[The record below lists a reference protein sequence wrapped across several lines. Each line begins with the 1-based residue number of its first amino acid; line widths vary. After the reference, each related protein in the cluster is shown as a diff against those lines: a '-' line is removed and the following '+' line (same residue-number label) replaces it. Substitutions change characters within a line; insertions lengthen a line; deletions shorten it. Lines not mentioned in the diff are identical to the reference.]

1 MDQYSN
7 TILHLPDYQ
16 ATSEATI
23 EERQT
28 EQGPVMVQTIHGMVT
43 TSIPDSCQH
52 CGGRV
57 QQHDQDGAQAGLRI
71 QGHPILFSQDLGQEQ
86 EIPQEPL
93 NRKSQGETD
102 SG

>member
-16 ATSEATI
+16 VTSEATI

-52 CGGRV
+52 CGGV
-57 QQHDQDGAQAGLRI
+57 LQQHDQDSAQAGL
-71 QGHPILFSQDLGQEQ
+71 
-86 EIPQEPL
+86 
-93 NRKSQGETD
+93 
-102 SG
+102 